1 MKKLLLFSLI
11 CCLFFTFAN
20 SYSQWVQSGPE
31 GGVISTLSVRSSG
44 VIYAGTYKG
53 IYFTSN
59 FGDTWVRGNSN
70 LDNVGDVISIT
81 FGTSDIYAI
90 ARPSYGSANIM
101 FAKSTD
107 NGYNFNTVRDIN
119 ANVILA
125 NSSNVIFAG
134 NKPSYTSGYDGSVS
148 YSTNAGA
155 NWIQTNLSKTLAIY
169 DLYFSGSTLY
179 ASGDSGVYSTT
190 NSGSTWTKLSSGL
203 PGNISVYS
211 FKINGSDFYIGSNR
225 GVYKSTNSGNTWTD
239 ITNGMPTVKPF
250 IAIEIK
256 DNIIFASNYS
266 KGIYKSTNLG
276 ASWARCENGLKDL
289 LINKF
294 LIYGS
299 YLFGASLGGGVYA
312 TADNAATWYPKNT
325 GLKGHCVYTMIN
337 NGTLLYAGTQGGGVY
352 YSNDGLTWIG
362 LNSGLTNTVVYS
374 LIYANSAYY
383 AGTFGGIFKSTNNG
397 NNWIAV
403 NNGLLDSATLTL
415 TSTGTSL
422 FAGTQGGGLY
432 KSDDWGNTWYKSHNG
447 LTSDTVNVLA
457 YLNSTLFA
465 GTKTSGIFRSTNS
478 GANWSSCN
486 AGFDYIPYVLTFS
499 AKGTNVYTGKY
510 GTGGFYKSTNN
521 GLNWTQIL
529 SNPGGSNNVLTS
541 LVYNTSILVGIYA
554 LNGGTVLLS
563 KNDGASWQDV
573 STGTSGNPNWYYT
586 DVRSFHNYNGTFL
599 VGTYGKSIYS
609 VPFSQIIGIKQI
621 SSSVPDKFK
630 LEQNYPNPFNP
641 STNIKYQIQKNSF
654 VNLKVFDILG
664 KEVTVLVDE
673 KQSAGAYEVTF
684 DAGSLNSGIY
694 FYQLISGNFKETKK
708 LLLVK

>member
-1 MKKLLLFSLI
+1 MKKILQVILLSFTFLFSSL
-11 CCLFFTFAN
+11 T
-20 SYSQWVQSGPE
+20 YSQWIQSGPE
-31 GGVISTLSVRSSG
+31 GGIISTLSVRSSG

-59 FGDTWVRGNSN
+59 FGDTWVRGNNN

-81 FGTSDIYAI
+81 FGTADIYAI
-90 ARPSYGSANIM
+90 VRPSYGSANIM

-107 NGYNFNTVRDIN
+107 NGYNFNTVKDIN

-134 NKPSYTSGYDGSVS
+134 NKPSYISNYDGSVS

-169 DLYFSGSTLY
+169 DLYLSGNTLY

-190 NSGSTWTKLSSGL
+190 NSGSSWTKLSSGL

-225 GVYKSTNSGNTWTD
+225 GVFKSTNSGNTWTD

-276 ASWARCENGLKDL
+276 ASWSRCENGLKDL

-312 TADNAATWYPKNT
+312 TADYAATWYPKNT
-325 GLKGHCVYTMIN
+325 GLKGHCVYTIIN
-337 NGTLLYAGTQGGGVY
+337 NGTLLYAGTQGGGVF
-352 YSNDGLTWIG
+352 YSNDGSTWIC

-374 LIYANSAYY
+374 LIFANSALY

-397 NNWIAV
+397 NNWLPV
-403 NNGLLDSATLTL
+403 NNGLLDSAALTL
-415 TSTGTSL
+415 TSNGTSL

-432 KSDDWGNTWYKSHNG
+432 KSDNWGNTWVKAHNG
-447 LTSDTVNVLA
+447 LSSDTVNVLA
-457 YLNSTLFA
+457 FLNNTLFA
-465 GTKTSGIFRSTNS
+465 GTKTSGIFRSVNS

-486 AGFDYIPYVLTFS
+486 AGFDNIPYVLTFS
-499 AKGTNVYTGKY
+499 AMGSNVYTGRY
-510 GTGGFYKSTNN
+510 GAGGFYKSTNN

-529 SNPGGSNNVLTS
+529 ANPGGSNNVLTS
-541 LVYNTSILVGIYA
+541 LVYNNSILVGIYA
-554 LNGGTVLLS
+554 LNGSTVLTT
-563 KNDGASWQDV
+563 KNEGGSWQDV
-573 STGTSGNPNWYYT
+573 STGTSGNPNWAYA
-586 DVRSFHNYNGTFL
+586 DVRSFLNYNGTFL
-599 VGTYGKSIYS
+599 VGSYGKSIYS

-621 SSSVPDKFK
+621 SSVIPDKFK

-641 STNIKYQIQKNSF
+641 ATNIKYQISKNSF
-654 VNLKVFDILG
+654 VSLKVYDALG
-664 KEVTVLVDE
+664 REVSTLVDE
-673 KQSAGAYEVTF
+673 KQNAGIYEVTF
-684 DAGSLNSGIY
+684 DGSNLNSGVY
-694 FYQLISGNFKETKK
+694 FYRISADNFKETKK